1 MEDKYE
7 KCINQ
12 WNKIF
17 SKSNLSVPTSISSG
31 NEVLDK
37 GIKWLCHGTEKI
49 LDFGCGNG
57 TMLFL
62 CALNG
67 TKHHIGI
74 DLSEKGIASAE
85 KRKSHMSKGEF
96 TFICGGIESLKNIES
111 ETIDAI
117 VFSNI
122 LDNLYPEDAKMLINE
137 AYRLLRIDGKLLVK
151 LNPYITSA
159 QIKEWN
165 IKIIKDNLLDD
176 GLVLWNNTTEEW
188 KSFFEQN
195 FEIINY
201 EDIYYPE
208 HNQYNRMFWLCK
220 KQHD

>member
-1 MEDKYE
+1 MDKKYE
-7 KCINQ
+7 KCITQ
-12 WNKIF
+12 WNEIF
-17 SKSNLSVPTSISSG
+17 SKLNLSIPTSKSSG
-31 NEVLDK
+31 NHILDK

-57 TMLFL
+57 TILFL

-74 DLSEKGIASAE
+74 DLSKKGIASAE
-85 KRKSHMSKGEF
+85 KRKSHISDGEF
-96 TFICGGIESLKNIES
+96 TFLCGGIENLKNIDS
-111 ETIDAI
+111 ETLDGI
-117 VFSNI
+117 VLSNI
-122 LDNLYPEDAKMLINE
+122 LDNLYPEDAELLINE
-137 AYRLLRIDGKLLVK
+137 VYRILKRNGKILVK
-151 LNPYITSA
+151 LNPYITSE

-176 GLVLWNNTTEEW
+176 GLILWNNTTEEW
-188 KSFFEQN
+188 ENFFHEKFKIN
-195 FEIINY
+195 NY

-220 KQHD
+220 KI

>member
-1 MEDKYE
+1 MDKKYE
-7 KCINQ
+7 KCITQ
-12 WNKIF
+12 WNAVF
-17 SKSNLSVPTSISSG
+17 SKSNLSIPTNKASG
-31 NEVLDK
+31 NDVLDK

-85 KRKSHMSKGEF
+85 KRKSYIPKGEF
-96 TFICGGIESLKNIES
+96 TFLCGGIESLKNIDS
-111 ETIDAI
+111 ETLDGI
-117 VFSNI
+117 VLSNI
-122 LDNLYPEDAKMLINE
+122 LDNLYPEDAKLLINE
-137 AYRLLRIDGKLLVK
+137 AHRLLKKNGKILVK
-151 LNPYITSA
+151 LNPYITSD

-176 GLVLWNNTTEEW
+176 GLILWNNTTEEW
-188 KSFFEQN
+188 ENFFNER
-195 FEIINY
+195 FEINNY

-208 HNQYNRMFWLCK
+208 HNQYNRIF
-220 KQHD
+220 